1 MIRHR
6 AGPLDFFVPTALV
19 HPLARSALVIG
30 LGERIVWGVRRQ
42 VHSATGEAAHVAVAW
57 AQGRGFADAFMPGQG
72 PTAHLMP
79 ATPLL
84 GGIVYRLLGVESV
97 AAEMVLFTLA
107 QAMVFGTFLLFAK
120 CFERLRATDHAIRA
134 GFMLLCLLPIYTTVE
149 AFDFRIWEGA
159 YGLFIG
165 AIVLLL
171 ILSAEDGAAP
181 RRLRLWLAVLPPLAV
196 FVNPAVGVCAFAA
209 TGFFLWRRRR
219 TVRAVPVLAG
229 AALMLAALFGPW
241 TMRNMAVMHAPIVVR
256 DNLGLE
262 LAVANFPE
270 ALAPGDF
277 DAIFEAHLQA
287 IHPRDHP
294 IPYAAMVRAG
304 GEIAYAQRMG
314 SQARAWIA
322 AHPADA
328 AWLWLRHVREMLF
341 SRTWMFQTAHGRQ
354 LPVVRS
360 SILTVIGILGLVGL
374 ARRAMIDRRSWYVA
388 GYVLLP
394 VLFYVPFQ
402 PIMRYT
408 WLLYP
413 AMTFFACDLIT
424 RFRRAPV
431 DPTVDRG

>member
-1 MIRHR
+1 MTSR
-6 AGPLDFFVPTALV
+6 AVALDFFVPAALV
-19 HPLARSALVIG
+19 HPLARIALVVG
-30 LGERIVWGVRRQ
+30 VGERITWGVRRQ

-97 AAEMVLFTLA
+97 AAEIVLFTLA
-107 QAMVFGTFLLFAK
+107 QVMVFGTFLLFAK
-120 CFERLRATDHAIRA
+120 CFERLGATDHALRA
-134 GFMLLCLLPIYTTVE
+134 GFVLLCLLPIYTTVE

-159 YGLFIG
+159 YGLLIG
-165 AIVLLL
+165 AVVLLMV
-171 ILSAEDGAAP
+171 LSAEDGAAP
-181 RRLRLWLAVLPPLAV
+181 RRMNLWLAVLPPTAV

-209 TGFFLWRRRR
+209 SGLFLWRWQR
-219 TVRAVPVLAG
+219 TPRALPILAG
-229 AALMLAALFGPW
+229 AAVTLAALFGPW
-241 TMRNMAVMHAPIVVR
+241 TMRNMAVMHAPIVMR

-304 GEIAYAQRMG
+304 GEIAYARQMG
-314 SQARAWIA
+314 SQARGWIA
-322 AHPADA
+322 AHPADTA
-328 AWLWLRHVREMLF
+328 RLWLRHVREMLF

-354 LPVVRS
+354 LPLVRS
-360 SILTVIGILGLVGL
+360 SILTVIGILGLAGL
-374 ARRAMIDRRSWYVA
+374 ARRAAIDRRSWYVA

-424 RFRRAPV
+424 RLRRGPV